1 MQPEIF
7 LSVPLHG
14 HAATPG
20 QAKDS
25 GVSEDADFGRVFAR
39 LKGDETGRAVPE
51 IKTSPPVQ
59 APTVEDGEG
68 EDMEIL
74 SDEDASLEDADALPD
89 DASLSEG
96 GASLTDRAEPQ
107 FEGDCLQDSTMPELP
122 DARSLRGDRPDQ
134 SVDPDKTLRAQATQ
148 VAAET
153 TDLAAAPNVTGV
165 AANLQAKEPEQALA
179 PERIAFEQSGGTGR
193 NPEDSQVTMIRARS
207 SVARIEAVPE
217 QFAELSPAETGSTG
231 PRSGHG
237 EKEAE
242 FGAGEATGE
251 GHTGKS
257 APAFSADV
265 AARQEAIPA
274 GGRSPITD
282 FPDPDTADTQAWP
295 RTWDTKTYVPEIY
308 GGRDSGLASA
318 PDPRAVVTDRKVGLL
333 GLPKLS
339 ETAVPDPAS
348 DTVQPEVLHAAM
360 AATSTPYPLQ
370 VGGGNDLPPGRASV
384 RPITSGSNRAKTDP
398 SILDSDPKEMAVTPR
413 NGGPDPRSEGLAQE
427 PDHLNGNIAAPVRS
441 ERQVVPATKG
451 APELTARVVGTIEPV
466 TYAPNSPGST
476 PSSHTMAASPNVPIQ
491 TDQPTV
497 TLPGSGGPVP
507 GRDRQLHS
515 AILLPDDSKQGI
527 RENDVGL
534 RVRSV
539 RPGQF
544 PPISEGQTVAT
555 GDRPEIQDGPSR
567 QHLQDASQTKTPVH
581 SLDNSTAQSIE
592 PVRARQNTTRPR
604 RENSDLQSVR
614 SPEETKPRFH
624 PIQTKTSDVI
634 AQQFAASDAGA
645 EMYRVAPTADAFPDV
660 ATDRGRQ
667 PPVDQTQVGTAVPP
681 TYGQSG
687 RSPQRSFQ
695 TVSRAG
701 LGEEQMVSA
710 GEKTKAL
717 PKFNTVDAA
726 LEYSLPFRENRG
738 VKTVGIGLMDRGAGT
753 IPVSARTYRAL
764 DPSVQLSAD
773 SPVRQSAVTDRAQA
787 SPRALQG
794 VRAEPLEAEANAPI
808 RPNVIDTAETAGDRR
823 VIEPQATLA
832 RDRSARIALAS
843 DTRSVAAEGRT
854 GFGPD
859 LTNEHRPTPDFEV
872 RGRNHM
878 PEHRHQAADAVRSGL
893 AQPPAFLEAR
903 PRTPKHRDDQGHSPI
918 PERSDPA
925 RLVSFDASSGGST
938 RRENMASP
946 SVLQRDMPQAH
957 ESLKKKTATAPVD
970 AAMPRAL
977 PETTVHAARDT
988 PASEPPA
995 PPSAQHA
1002 ALARDVAQ
1010 QLTQVTRSVPGEVTE
1025 LTLRPEEL
1033 GHVRMRLSGSDG
1045 QIVLQILSERPETHD
1060 LMRRH
1065 IDIVERAFR
1074 DLGYHDIAFDFS
1086 FSGQRNSGSQTQG
1099 EATPSEDMQL
1109 AELPQAPQA
1118 DRREILV
1125 PGRLDI
1131 RL

>member
-7 LSVPLHG
+7 LSVPQHG

-20 QAKDS
+20 QAKASD
-25 GVSEDADFGRVFAR
+25 VSEGADFGRVFAR
-39 LKGDETGRAVPE
+39 LKGDDTGRAVPE

-74 SDEDASLEDADALPD
+74 SDESASLDDADALPD
-89 DASLSEG
+89 DASLSEEG
-96 GASLTDRAEPQ
+96 ESLPDRAEPQ
-107 FEGDCLQDSTMPELP
+107 FEEDYSQDSTMPELP

-134 SVDPDKTLRAQATQ
+134 SVNPDKTLSAQATQ

-153 TDLAAAPNVTGV
+153 TDLAAAPNVSRV

-179 PERIAFEQSGGTGR
+179 PERIAFEPSDGTGR
-193 NPEDSQVTMIRARS
+193 NPEDSQVTMIRARNS
-207 SVARIEAVPE
+207 IARTEAVPE
-217 QFAELSPAETGSTG
+217 QFARLSPAETGSTV

-257 APAFSADV
+257 APAFSADD

-282 FPDPDTADTQAWP
+282 FPDPDTADTKAWP

-339 ETAVPDPAS
+339 ETAVPDQAS

-384 RPITSGSNRAKTDP
+384 LPITSGSNRAKTDP

-413 NGGPDPRSEGLAQE
+413 NGGLDPLSEGLAQNTE
-427 PDHLNGNIAAPVRS
+427 PLNGNIAAPVRS

-451 APELTARVVGTIEPV
+451 VPELTTRADGAIVPV
-466 TYAPNSPGST
+466 TFAPNSSGAA
-476 PSSHTMAASPNVPIQ
+476 PSSHTLSASPNVLVQ

-497 TLPGSGGPVP
+497 TLPGSGSVVP
-507 GRDRQLHS
+507 ARDRQLHS
-515 AILLPDDSKQGI
+515 AVLLPEDSKQGI
-527 RENDVGL
+527 SENDVGL

-555 GDRPEIQDGPSR
+555 GDRPEIQARRSHQP
-567 QHLQDASQTKTPVH
+567 LQDATQTKTPVH
-581 SLDNSTAQSIE
+581 PLDNSTAQSIE
-592 PVRARQNTTRPR
+592 PVRARQISTTPR
-604 RENSDLQSVR
+604 GENPDLQSAR
-614 SPEETKPRFH
+614 SPVETKPRLH
-624 PIQTKTSDVI
+624 PTPTPPPEAIV
-634 AQQFAASDAGA
+634 QQFAASDAAA
-645 EMYRVAPTADAFPDV
+645 ETHRVAPTGDAFPG
-660 ATDRGRQ
+660 TETGRGPQ
-667 PPVDQTQVGTAVPP
+667 PRANQTPIEAVVPP
-681 TYGQSG
+681 TFGQSG
-687 RSPQRSFQ
+687 PSPQGSFQ
-695 TVSRAG
+695 IVSRAG

-710 GEKTKAL
+710 GEKTEAL
-717 PKFNTVDAA
+717 PKFNAVDPA
-726 LEYSLPFRENRG
+726 LEYSLQSRENRG
-738 VKTVGIGLMDRGAGT
+738 RKTVGIGLMDQGAGT
-753 IPVSARTYRAL
+753 IPVSVRTYRTL
-764 DPSVQLSAD
+764 DPSVQFSAD

-787 SPRALQG
+787 SPRAQQG
-794 VRAEPLEAEANAPI
+794 VRAEPLEAGANAPI

-823 VIEPQATLA
+823 AIEPQATLV
-832 RDRSARIALAS
+832 RDRSARFALAS
-843 DTRSVAAEGRT
+843 DTRNVAAEGRT
-854 GFGPD
+854 RFVPD
-859 LTNEHRPTPDFEV
+859 LTNEHRPTRDFEV

-903 PRTPKHRDDQGHSPI
+903 PRTPKHREDQGHSPI

-925 RLVSFDASSGGST
+925 RSVSFDASSGGST
-938 RRENMASP
+938 RRENMARP
-946 SVLQRDMPQAH
+946 SVPQRDMPQAH

-977 PETTVHAARDT
+977 PETTVHAVRDT

-1086 FSGQRNSGSQTQG
+1086 FSGQSNSGSQTQG

-1109 AELPQAPQA
+1109 ADLPQAPQA